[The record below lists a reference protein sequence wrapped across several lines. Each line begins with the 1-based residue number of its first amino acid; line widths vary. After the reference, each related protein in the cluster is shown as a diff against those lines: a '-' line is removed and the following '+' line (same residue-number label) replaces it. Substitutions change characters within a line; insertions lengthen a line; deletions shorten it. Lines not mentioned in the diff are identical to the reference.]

1 MTAVKEGNEK
11 SPEGKVLNAC
21 KGLPQLAPG
30 FLDKLLPYIREA
42 IPASELGFLL
52 RTHLLPH
59 IFLPLHLRLC
69 LQCFHTPLRCRK
81 LLLTLQDSTE
91 ASTP

>member
-42 IPASELGFLL
+42 IPASELGCLL
-52 RTHLLPH
+52 RPHVRPH
-59 IFLPLHLRLC
+59 ICLPVPAMRPHSSPMS
-69 LQCFHTPLRCRK
+69 QTPP
-81 LLLTLQDSTE
+81 D
-91 ASTP
+91 PPGFN